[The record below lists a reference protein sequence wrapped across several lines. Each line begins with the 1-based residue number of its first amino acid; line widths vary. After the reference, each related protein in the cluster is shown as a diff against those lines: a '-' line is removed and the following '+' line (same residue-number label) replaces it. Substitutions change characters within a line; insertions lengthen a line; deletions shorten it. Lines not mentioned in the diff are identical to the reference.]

1 MPSANL
7 DILIRLV
14 LPIFELFKDF
24 HVAILLAASLIA
36 LCFLALFR
44 FSITM
49 ARPLARDLR
58 RLRGEI
64 VQFRRPTDFAAAF
77 ASIDKRF
84 SERRLLRHAWR
95 KFRETLVLPPAET
108 EGVVRQTQPAAQ
120 YLNMAAAESAGFNL
134 RFYQALPNYFVG
146 VGLIFTFLGLVA
158 ALYFASAA
166 VGSQNVQEA
175 QAALGDLLR
184 AATFK
189 FLTSIAG
196 LFSSL
201 ILSITVRLM
210 TQEVNREFGQLC
222 EALEER
228 MRLVTPLVAALDQL
242 RATERQTARLADL
255 PEATATALAA
265 KMEDGLPA
273 LLDHALAPVDQG
285 LVRVANALS
294 ATSHDGLVQ
303 LVEEFQNAMNK
314 TAGKEVAALAETLAE
329 IRNSLRM
336 LNQTMMQAGSNFGD
350 RVDGAAH
357 KLESLTA
364 GAGQGLAEQFA
375 KMVEQLTG
383 ASKPITEMTDKLT
396 QTAREIGQVSS
407 NLARGQDL
415 VQGLAGTLVEATQ
428 ALKSSWSDHRTRF
441 EDIDKAL
448 ASSFQVFA
456 SGTDAHRRNVEDF
469 VREIDA
475 QFTRALTALT
485 TGVDELHV
493 AVEAMER
500 GLRSGATRPDG
511 RG

>member
-24 HVAILLAASLIA
+24 HVAILLAASLVV

-64 VQFRRPTDFAAAF
+64 AQFRRPTDFAAAF
-77 ASIDKRF
+77 AAIDKRF
-84 SERRLLRHAWR
+84 AERKLLRHAWR
-95 KFRETLVLPPAET
+95 KFRETLVLPPPET
-108 EGVVRQTQPAAQ
+108 EGAVRQTQPAAQ
-120 YLNMAAAESAGFNL
+120 YLNMAAAEAAGFNL

-146 VGLIFTFLGLVA
+146 IGLIFTFLGLVA

-201 ILSITVRLM
+201 VLSISVRLM
-210 TQEVNREFGQLC
+210 TQEVSREFSQLC

-242 RATERQTARLADL
+242 RATERQTARLAEL
-255 PEATATALAA
+255 PEATAAALAA
-265 KMEDGLPA
+265 KMDDGLPP

-285 LVRVANALS
+285 LVRVANALA

-428 ALKSSWSDHRTRF
+428 ALKSSWTDHRTRF

-500 GLRSGATRPDG
+500 GLRSPGARPDG